1 MLFSILLNANLNN
14 NNEYQVGAFGRL
26 ELLNA
31 LCEKCCNYFVSF
43 WQVLTIKKK
52 QETKFPMF

>member
-52 QETKFPMF
+52 KTRD